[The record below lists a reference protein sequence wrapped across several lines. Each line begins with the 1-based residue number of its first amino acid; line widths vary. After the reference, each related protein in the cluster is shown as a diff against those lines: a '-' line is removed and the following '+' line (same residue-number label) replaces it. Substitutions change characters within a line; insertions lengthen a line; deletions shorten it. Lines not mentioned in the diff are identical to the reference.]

1 MMPRIG
7 RETRAPLCRV
17 WALVC
22 ALLLLLCAAPVT
34 GCPHKCSCSG
44 SHVDCQGLGLKT
56 VPKGIPRNAERLDL
70 NRNNI
75 TRVTKVDF
83 SGLKNLRILHLEDN
97 QISVVERGAFQDLRL
112 LERLRLNRNKLQ
124 FLPELLF
131 QSNPKLGRLDLS
143 ENQIQAVPRKAFR
156 GITNVKNLQLDSN
169 HISCIEDGAF
179 RALRD
184 LEILTLNNN
193 NITLI
198 PLSSFNHMPKL
209 RTLRLHSNNLHCDC
223 HLSWL
228 SDWLRARRGLAPF
241 TQCMAPAHMRGLNVP
256 DVQKKDF
263 LCNGP
268 AQTESRA
275 CVPHVAVCPPS
286 CSCNNNIVDCRRKG
300 LTEIPANL
308 PEGIVEI
315 RLEQNLIKSVPAGAF
330 SSYKKLKRIDL
341 SKNQISDIADDAFSG
356 LRSLTSLVLYG
367 NKITELPK
375 GLFDGLVSLQLLL
388 LNANKINCLR
398 VNTFQDLQNLN
409 LLSLY
414 DNKLQ
419 TISKGLFAPLRSIKT
434 LHLAQNPFMCDC
446 HLKWLADY
454 LFDNPIETSGARCS
468 HPRRLANKR
477 ISQVKGKK
485 FRCTGQED
493 YRSRLSGD
501 CFQDLV
507 CPEKCRCEGTVVDC
521 SNLKLT
527 RVPPHI
533 PEHTT
538 DLRLN
543 DNEIAVLEATGMFK
557 KLPNLKKIN
566 LSNNKLRDIRDAA
579 FDGAVGV
586 LELLLTGNK
595 LTGLQGRMFK
605 GLSGLKTLML
615 RSNQIS
621 CIDNS
626 TFTGL
631 SSVRLL
637 SLYDNRISSI
647 APGAFST
654 LHSLSTINLL
664 SNPYVCDCH
673 LAWLGQWLKKT
684 RVVSGNPRCQKP
696 AFLKEIPI
704 QDVATPDFTCDG
716 ADDNGCFPSSSC
728 PDVCTCTDG
737 VVRCSNRGLHSLPRG
752 IPKDT
757 TELYLEGNMLTS
769 VPKELTGLRQLSLVD
784 LSNNSISTLA
794 PFTFNNMTQL
804 ATLILS
810 YNQIRCIPV
819 HSFDGLKSLRLLTL
833 HGNDLSTIP
842 EGAFNHLTS
851 LSHLALGANPLY
863 CNCDLRWLSQ
873 WVKAGF
879 KEPGIARCT
888 GPPDMADRLLL
899 TTPLNRFLCK
909 GPVDISLMS
918 KCAPCLAAPCQ
929 NNGTCVSD
937 MTGSYHCSCPYGFK
951 GQNCEIPINA
961 CISFPC
967 SNGGTCHIQPGHED
981 HFSCVC
987 PPGFEGQRC
996 EINPDDCEDNDCE
1009 NNSTCI
1015 DGVNNYTCVCPPN
1028 YTGDLCDE
1036 VVDPCLHGFDPCQHD
1051 SKCVHVGRTYRC
1063 ECLPGYVG
1071 QQCEQDYNDCL
1082 ENKCQ
1087 HGAECVDAVNG
1098 YTCVCKEGFSGLFC
1112 ENPPPMILLQT
1123 SPCDQSDCQNGA
1135 QCLVVAG
1142 EPVCRCMP
1150 GFYGNKCDKMATV
1163 HFLGRDGYVELPSA
1177 KLRPTAHISLQVAT
1191 DKDNGILLYKE
1202 DHDPL
1207 ALELYQGHI
1216 RLIYDI
1222 ASYPPTTVYSVE
1234 TVNDGLFHTVELL
1247 IQNRSLSLV
1256 VDNGAPKS
1264 LGKLARQPSVD
1275 HNTQLYIGGVPS
1287 QVVASGLRPGPE
1299 RSLQAFNGCIHNV
1312 RINGEPQDLSYR
1324 ASGGVR
1330 LQGAEGKAEGILAGC
1345 HSCSVCA
1352 QGACREGGETGVTC
1366 DCPPG
1371 RSGALCDQ
1379 TTAPSACQNSRC
1391 AHGLCVPKG
1400 QSYSCQCSEGYQG
1413 QYCDRR
1419 QEPPACRGQRCG
1431 HGECRVSEG
1440 GEPVCHCQPGY
1451 TGPTCDTE
1459 FTCQGE
1465 MVREQLKR
1473 HHPMRTCTSTSKVPR
1488 MDCPR
1493 SCQAAAPQGVCCGV
1507 TKNRRRKAVF
1517 RCSDGTSY
1525 SEEMETALECGCSKC
1540 PL

>member
-1 MMPRIG
+1 MGSVWGDFYASSCDARLGSSLPQRLLSCRGFSIKLLLEVISVDIMPLTG
-7 RETRAPLCRV
+7 PEKRAALCRF
-17 WALVC
+17 WALVF
-22 ALLLLLCAAPVT
+22 ALLVCAASVD

-75 TRVTKVDF
+75 TRITKVDF
-83 SGLKNLRILHLEDN
+83 SGIKNLRILHLEDN
-97 QISVVERGAFQDLRL
+97 QISVIERGAFQDLRL

-156 GITNVKNLQLDSN
+156 GITSVKNLQLDSN

-263 LCNGP
+263 ICN
-268 AQTESRA
+268 AQTESRT
-275 CVPHVAVCPPS
+275 CVPQVAVCPPS

-300 LTEIPANL
+300 LTEIPGNL
-308 PEGIVEI
+308 PEGIVEM
-315 RLEQNLIKSVPAGAF
+315 
-330 SSYKKLKRIDL
+330 
-341 SKNQISDIADDAFSG
+341 
-356 LRSLTSLVLYG
+356 VLYG

-493 YRSRLSGD
+493 YRSRLSGE

-527 RVPPHI
+527 RLPPHI

-543 DNEIAVLEATGMFK
+543 DNEIAILEATGTFK
-557 KLPNLKKIN
+557 KLPNLRKIN
-566 LSNNKLRDIRDAA
+566 LSNNKLRDIREGA

-595 LTGLQGRMFK
+595 LTGLQGRMFR
-605 GLSGLKTLML
+605 GLGGLKTLML

-716 ADDNGCFPSSSC
+716 AEDNGCLPASGC
-728 PDVCTCTDG
+728 PDVCTCSDG
-737 VVRCSNRGLHSLPRG
+737 VVRCSNRGLHSLPKG

-757 TELYLEGNMLTS
+757 TE
-769 VPKELTGLRQLSLVD
+769 
-784 LSNNSISTLA
+784 
-794 PFTFNNMTQL
+794 
-804 ATLILS
+804 LILS

-819 HSFDGLKSLRLLTL
+819 HAFDGLKSLRLLTL

-899 TTPLNRFLCK
+899 TTPLNRFQCK
-909 GPVDISLMS
+909 GPVDITLMS
-918 KCAPCLAAPCQ
+918 KCTPCLAAPCQ

-937 MTGSYHCSCPYGFK
+937 AVGSYRCTCPYGFK
-951 GQNCEIPINA
+951 GQDCEIPINA

-1015 DGVNNYTCVCPPN
+1015 DGVNNYTCICPPN
-1028 YTGDLCDE
+1028 YTGDLCEE
-1036 VVDPCLHGFDPCQHD
+1036 VVDPCLTGFDPCQHD
-1051 SKCVHVGRTYRC
+1051 SKCIHVGRSYRC

-1071 QQCEQDYNDCL
+1071 QHCEQDYNDCL

-1142 EPVCRCMP
+1142 EPICRCMP

-1163 HFLGRDGYVELPSA
+1163 HFLGRDGYVELPGA

-1222 ASYPPTTVYSVE
+1222 ANYPPTTVYSVE
-1234 TVNDGLFHTVELL
+1234 SVNDGLFHTVELL

-1275 HNTQLYIGGVPS
+1275 HNTQLYIGGTDTRTHS
-1287 QVVASGLRPGPE
+1287 
-1299 RSLQAFNGCIHNV
+1299 SLTC
-1312 RINGEPQDLSYR
+1312 LSFVLSLPR
-1324 ASGGVR
+1324 CVH
-1330 LQGAEGKAEGILAGC
+1330 GI
-1345 HSCSVCA
+1345 
-1352 QGACREGGETGVTC
+1352 
-1366 DCPPG
+1366 
-1371 RSGALCDQ
+1371 
-1379 TTAPSACQNSRC
+1379 
-1391 AHGLCVPKG
+1391 CVPKG
-1400 QSYSCQCSEGYQG
+1400 QSYSCQCNEGYQG

-1419 QEPPACRGQRCG
+1419 QEPPACRGHRCG
-1431 HGECRVSEG
+1431 RGECRVSEE
-1440 GEPVCHCQPGY
+1440 GEPVCHCQPRY

-1459 FTCQGE
+1459 LTCQGE

-1473 HHPMRTCTSTSKVPR
+1473 HQAMRTCTSTSKIPR

-1493 SCQAAAPQGVCCGV
+1493 SCQASAPPGVCCGI
-1507 TKNRRRKAVF
+1507 TKSRRRKVVF
-1517 RCSDGTSY
+1517 RCTDGTSY

>member
-1 MMPRIG
+1 M
-7 RETRAPLCRV
+7 
-17 WALVC
+17 
-22 ALLLLLCAAPVT
+22 
-34 GCPHKCSCSG
+34 
-44 SHVDCQGLGLKT
+44 
-56 VPKGIPRNAERLDL
+56 
-70 NRNNI
+70 
-75 TRVTKVDF
+75 
-83 SGLKNLRILHLEDN
+83 
-97 QISVVERGAFQDLRL
+97 
-112 LERLRLNRNKLQ
+112 
-124 FLPELLF
+124 
-131 QSNPKLGRLDLS
+131 
-143 ENQIQAVPRKAFR
+143 
-156 GITNVKNLQLDSN
+156 
-169 HISCIEDGAF
+169 
-179 RALRD
+179 RD

-223 HLSWL
+223 QLSWL
-228 SDWLRARRGLAPF
+228 SDWLRVRRGLAPF
-241 TQCMAPAHMRGLNVP
+241 TQCMAPANMRGLNVP

-263 LCNGP
+263 LCTGP
-268 AQTESRA
+268 AQTEART
-275 CVPHVAVCPPS
+275 CVPQVAVCPPS
-286 CSCNNNIVDCRRKG
+286 CSCNNNIVDCRRKS

-308 PEGIVEI
+308 PEAIVEI
-315 RLEQNLIKSVPAGAF
+315 RLEQNLIKNVPAGAF
-330 SSYKKLKRIDL
+330 SAYKKLKRIDL

-419 TISKGLFAPLRSIKT
+419 SISKGLFAPLRSIKT

-485 FRCTGQED
+485 FRCTG
-493 YRSRLSGD
+493 RRPARTRLLTFMLSLH
-501 CFQDLV
+501 LV
-507 CPEKCRCEGTVVDC
+507 LFCLDGPVGSMFYNSCPTKFLHHSPFR
-521 SNLKLT
+521 
-527 RVPPHI
+527 
-533 PEHTT
+533 
-538 DLRLN
+538 RLN
-543 DNEIAVLEATGMFK
+543 DNEIAVLEPAGMFK

-566 LSNNKLRDIRDAA
+566 LSNNKLRDVRDGA
-579 FDGAVGV
+579 FDGAEGV
-586 LELLLTGNK
+586 SELLLTGNK
-595 LTGLQGRMFK
+595 LTGLQGRMCR

-615 RSNQIS
+615 RSNQLS
-621 CIDNS
+621 CIDNG

-654 LHSLSTINLL
+654 MHSLSTINLL

-704 QDVATPDFTCDG
+704 QDVASPDFTCDG
-716 ADDNGCFPSSSC
+716 AEDNGCLPSSGC

-752 IPKDT
+752 VPKDT
-757 TELYLEGNMLTS
+757 TELYLEGNMLAY
-769 VPKELTGLRQLSLVD
+769 VPKELAGLRQLSLVD
-784 LSNNSISTLA
+784 LSNNSISILA
-794 PFTFNNMTQL
+794 PFTFSNMTQL

-819 HSFDGLKSLRLLTL
+819 HAFDGLKSLRLLTL
-833 HGNDLSTIP
+833 HGNDLSTVP
-842 EGAFNHLTS
+842 EGAFNHLTA

-863 CNCDLRWLSQ
+863 CNCELRWLSQ

-879 KEPGIARCT
+879 KEPGIARCS

-899 TTPLNRFLCK
+899 TTPLNRFQCK
-909 GPVDISLMS
+909 GPVDVSLMS
-918 KCAPCLAAPCQ
+918 KCAPCLALPCL
-929 NNGTCVSD
+929 NNGTCVAEAA
-937 MTGSYHCSCPYGFK
+937 GSYRCTCPYGFK
-951 GQNCEIPINA
+951 GQRCETPINA
-961 CISFPC
+961 CVSFPC
-967 SNGGTCHIQPGHED
+967 SHGGTCHVPPGNED

-987 PPGFEGQRC
+987 PPGYEGQRC
-996 EINPDDCEDNDCE
+996 EMNPDDCEDNDCE

-1028 YTGDLCDE
+1028 YTVSSRADLERDLCDE
-1036 VVDPCLHGFDPCQHD
+1036 VVDSCLRGFDPCQHD
-1051 SKCVHVGRTYRC
+1051 SKCVHVGRAYRC

-1071 QQCEQDYNDCL
+1071 RHCEQDYNDCL

-1087 HGAECVDAVNG
+1087 HGAQCVDAVNG
-1098 YTCVCKEGFSGLFC
+1098 YTCVCKQGFSGLFC

-1150 GFYGNKCDKMATV
+1150 GFYGSKCDKIATV

-1222 ASYPPTTVYSVE
+1222 ANYPPTTVYSVE
-1234 TVNDGLFHTVELL
+1234 SVNDGLFHAVELL

-1287 QVVASGLRPGPE
+1287 EVVASGLRPGPD
-1299 RSLQAFNGCIHNV
+1299 RSPQAFNGCIHNV

-1324 ASGGVR
+1324 AA
-1330 LQGAEGKAEGILAGC
+1330 GAEGVLAGC

-1379 TTAPSACQNSRC
+1379 TTAPRACHDSRC
-1391 AHGLCVPKG
+1391 VHGQCVPKG

-1419 QEPPACRGQRCG
+1419 QEPPPCRAPRCT
-1431 HGECRVSEG
+1431 HGECRVSEA

-1451 TGPTCDTE
+1451 AGPTCDAE
-1459 FTCQGE
+1459 LSCQGE
-1465 MVREQLKR
+1465 MVREPLRR
-1473 HHPMRTCTSTSKVPR
+1473 HHPMTTCTSTAKIARV
-1488 MDCPR
+1488 DCPR
-1493 SCQAAAPQGVCCGV
+1493 SCQAAAPPGFCCGV
-1507 TKNRRRKAVF
+1507 TKSRRRKAVF
-1517 RCSDGTSY
+1517 RCTNGTTY
-1525 SEEMETALECGCSKC
+1525 SEEMETPVECGCSAC
-1540 PL
+1540 AL

>member
-1 MMPRIG
+1 MMRWVKYWG
-7 RETRAPLCRV
+7 TVAVLCG
-17 WALVC
+17 
-22 ALLLLLCAAPVT
+22 LLCCAVN

-44 SHVDCQGLGLKT
+44 SHVDCQGQGFRT
-56 VPKGIPRNAERLDL
+56 VPRGIPRNAERLDL
-70 NRNNI
+70 DRNNI
-75 TRVTKVDF
+75 TRITKVDF
-83 SGLKNLRILHLEDN
+83 TGLKNLRVLHLENN
-97 QISVVERGAFQDLRL
+97 QISVIERGAFQELRQ
-112 LERLRLNRNKLQ
+112 LERIRLNRNRLQ
-124 FLPELLF
+124 VLPELLF
-131 QSNPKLGRLDLS
+131 QSTPKLGRLDLS
-143 ENQIQAVPRKAFR
+143 ENQIQAIPRKAFR
-156 GITNVKNLQLDSN
+156 GITTVKNLQLDSN

-228 SDWLRARRGLAPF
+228 SDWLRQRRGLAPF

-256 DVQKKDF
+256 DVQKREF
-263 LCNGP
+263 VCTGP
-268 AQTESRA
+268 TQSEPRSCAPQVS
-275 CVPHVAVCPPS
+275 VCPAD
-286 CSCNNNIVDCRRKG
+286 CTCNNNIVDCRRKG

-315 RLEQNLIKSVPAGAF
+315 RLEQNMIKSIPAGAF
-330 SSYKKLKRIDL
+330 STYKKLKRIDL
-341 SKNQISDIADDAFSG
+341 SKNQISEIAEDAFSG

-367 NKITELPK
+367 NKITEIPK

-398 VNTFQDLQNLN
+398 VNTFKDLQNLN

-419 TISKGLFAPLRSIKT
+419 TISKGLFTPLRAIKT

-485 FRCTGQED
+485 FRCTGAED
-493 YRSRLSGD
+493 YRSRLSGE

-507 CPEKCRCEGTVVDC
+507 CPERCRCEGTVVDC

-527 RVPPHI
+527 KIPPHL

-543 DNEIAVLEATGMFK
+543 DNEIPILEATGAFK
-557 KLPNLKKIN
+557 KLPNLRKIN
-566 LSNNKLRDIRDAA
+566 LSNNKLRDIREGA
-579 FDGAVGV
+579 FDGAGGV

-595 LTGLQGRMFK
+595 LQTVSGRMFK

-621 CIDNS
+621 CVDNA

-637 SLYDNRISSI
+637 SLYDNRISTI
-647 APGAFST
+647 APGAFNT

-673 LAWLGQWLKKT
+673 LAWLGLWLKKT

-704 QDVATPDFTCDG
+704 QDVAMPDFSCDG
-716 ADDNGCFPSSSC
+716 TEENICLPSAPRC
-728 PDVCTCTDG
+728 PDSCTCSDT
-737 VVRCSNRGLHSLPRG
+737 VVRCSNRGLRSLPKG

-757 TELYLEGNMLTS
+757 TELYLEGNLLTS
-769 VPKELTGLRQLSLVD
+769 VPKELPNLKQLTLLD
-784 LSNNSISTLA
+784 LSNNSISLLA
-794 PFTFNNMTQL
+794 PLTFSNMTQL

-810 YNQIRCIPV
+810 YNQIRCVPV
-819 HSFDGLKSLRLLTL
+819 HAFDGLRSLRLLTL

-842 EGAFNHLTS
+842 EGAFSHLTS

-863 CNCDLRWLSQ
+863 CDCELRWLSQ

-899 TTPLNRFLCK
+899 TTPLNRFQCK
-909 GPVDISLMS
+909 GPADLNLMS

-937 MTGSYHCSCPYGFK
+937 VTGSYHCTCPFGYK
-951 GQNCEIPINA
+951 GRNCEIPINA
-961 CISFPC
+961 CISLPC
-967 SNGGTCHIQPGHED
+967 VNGGTCHLTPGLD
-981 HFSCVC
+981 GQYSCVC
-987 PPGFEGQRC
+987 PPGYEGQQC
-996 EINPDDCEDNDCE
+996 ELNPDDCEDNDCE
-1009 NNSTCI
+1009 NNSTCV
-1015 DGVNNYTCVCPPN
+1015 DGINNYTCVCPPN
-1028 YTGDLCDE
+1028 YRGDLCEE
-1036 VVDPCLHGFDPCQHD
+1036 VVDPCLPGFDPCQHD
-1051 SKCVHVGRTYRC
+1051 SKCVPLSKGYRC

-1087 HGAECVDAVNG
+1087 HGAECVDAING
-1098 YTCVCKEGFSGLFC
+1098 YTCVCREGFSGLFC
-1112 ENPPPMILLQT
+1112 ENPPPMVLLQKT

-1135 QCLVVAG
+1135 QCLVMEG
-1142 EPVCRCMP
+1142 EPMCRCLP
-1150 GFYGNKCDKMATV
+1150 GFFGIKCHKMVTV
-1163 HFLGRDGYVELPSA
+1163 HFLGKDTYVELSGT
-1177 KLRPTAHISLQVAT
+1177 KIRPPMHISLQVAT

-1216 RLIYDI
+1216 RLIYDV
-1222 ASYPPTTVYSVE
+1222 AKYPPTTVYSVE
-1234 TVNDGLFHTVELL
+1234 SVNDGLFHMVEVL
-1247 IQNRSLSLV
+1247 IQNQTLSLV
-1256 VDNGAPKS
+1256 VDKGAPKS
-1264 LGKLARQPSVD
+1264 LGKLPRPPAVD
-1275 HNTQLYIGGVPS
+1275 HNTHLYIGGVPS
-1287 QVVASGLRPGPE
+1287 LIDTVGLRPGPD
-1299 RSLQAFNGCIHNV
+1299 RPFQSFNGCIHDV
-1312 RINGEPQDLSYR
+1312 RLNGELQDL
-1324 ASGGVR
+1324 GG
-1330 LQGAEGKAEGILAGC
+1330 GLAGLKGVLPGC
-1345 HSCSVCA
+1345 HSCGVCA
-1352 QGACREGGETGVTC
+1352 QGACRQRGEAGVTC
-1366 DCPPG
+1366 ECPTG
-1371 RSGALCDQ
+1371 HSGPLCEQ
-1379 TTAPSACQNSRC
+1379 MTSQSPCQSSRC
-1391 AHGLCVPKG
+1391 VHGVCVPAG
-1400 QSYSCQCSEGYQG
+1400 SSYSCSCADGYSG

-1419 QEPPACRGQRCG
+1419 DESAACRGQHCV
-1431 HGECRVSEG
+1431 HGECRATES

-1451 TGPTCDTE
+1451 SGPTCETE
-1459 FTCQGE
+1459 LTCQGE
-1465 MVREQLKR
+1465 MVRELLKR
-1473 HHPMRTCTSTSKVPR
+1473 HMGHKNCTSTSKIPR
-1488 MDCPR
+1488 VECPHACH
-1493 SCQAAAPQGVCCGV
+1493 SGLCCAP
-1507 TKNRRRKAVF
+1507 TKSRRRKVSF
-1517 RCSDGTSY
+1517 RCSDGSSF
-1525 SEEMETALECGCSKC
+1525 SEEMETTVECGCTKC

>member
-1 MMPRIG
+1 MPPTTP
-7 RETRAPLCRV
+7 EKRAALCRV
-17 WALVC
+17 WALAFALLVC
-22 ALLLLLCAAPVT
+22 ATSVN

-70 NRNNI
+70 NKNNI
-75 TRVTKVDF
+75 TRITKVDF

-97 QISVVERGAFQDLRL
+97 QITVIERGAFQDLRL
-112 LERLRLNRNKLQ
+112 LE
-124 FLPELLF
+124 
-131 QSNPKLGRLDLS
+131 RLDLS

-156 GITNVKNLQLDSN
+156 GITGVKNLQLDSN

-223 HLSWL
+223 QLSWL

-263 LCNGP
+263 VCNEKHLSFHFSP
-268 AQTESRA
+268 FPSLT
-275 CVPHVAVCPPS
+275 VTVCPPS

-300 LTEIPANL
+300 LTEIPVNL

-315 RLEQNLIKSVPAGAF
+315 RLEQNLIKGVPAGAF
-330 SSYKKLKRIDL
+330 SAYKKLKRI
-341 SKNQISDIADDAFSG
+341 
-356 LRSLTSLVLYG
+356 
-367 NKITELPK
+367 
-375 GLFDGLVSLQLLL
+375 L

-398 VNTFQDLQNLN
+398 VNAFQDLQNLN

-419 TISKGLFAPLRSIKT
+419 TISKGLFTPLRSIKT

-485 FRCTGQED
+485 FRCTGREYFED
-493 YRSRLSGD
+493 YRSRLSGE

-527 RVPPHI
+527 RIPPHI

-543 DNEIAVLEATGMFK
+543 DNEIVVLEATGIFK
-557 KLPNLKKIN
+557 KLPNLRKIN
-566 LSNNKLRDIRDAA
+566 LSNNKLKDIREGA
-579 FDGAVGV
+579 FDGAGGV

-595 LTGLQGRMFK
+595 LTALQGRVFR

-647 APGAFST
+647 APGSFST

-716 ADDNGCFPSSSC
+716 AEDNGCLPASGC
-728 PDVCTCTDG
+728 PDVCTCSDG
-737 VVRCSNRGLHSLPRG
+737 VVRCSNRGLHSLPKG

-757 TELYLEGNMLTS
+757 TDFHFFSLYLIKLINYRITLTVAGMINIYMLLFCS
-769 VPKELTGLRQLSLVD
+769 LFLS
-784 LSNNSISTLA
+784 S
-794 PFTFNNMTQL
+794 
-804 ATLILS
+804 
-810 YNQIRCIPV
+810 R
-819 HSFDGLKSLRLLTL
+819 TL

-842 EGAFNHLTS
+842 EGAFNHLSS

-899 TTPLNRFLCK
+899 TTPLNRFQCK
-909 GPVDISLMS
+909 GPVDINLMS
-918 KCAPCLAAPCQ
+918 KCAPCLSAPCQ
-929 NNGTCVSD
+929 NNGTCVSSAA
-937 MTGSYHCSCPYGFK
+937 GSYHCTCPYGFK
-951 GQNCEIPINA
+951 GQACEIPINA

-967 SNGGTCHIQPGHED
+967 SNGGTCHIHPGHED
-981 HFSCVC
+981 HFSCAC
-987 PPGFEGQRC
+987 PPGFEGQHC

-1015 DGVNNYTCVCPPN
+1015 DGINNYTCVCPPN

-1036 VVDPCLHGFDPCQHD
+1036 VTDPCLPGFDPCQHD
-1051 SKCVHVGRTYRC
+1051 SKCLRVGRGYRC

-1071 QQCEQDYNDCL
+1071 QHCEQDYNDCL

-1123 SPCDQSDCQNGA
+1123 SPCDQSDCRNGA

-1142 EPVCRCMP
+1142 EPICRCMP
-1150 GFYGNKCDKMATV
+1150 GFYGSKCDKMATV
-1163 HFLGRDGYVELPSA
+1163 HFLGRDGYVELPAA

-1207 ALELYQGHI
+1207 AIELYQGHI

-1222 ASYPPTTVYSVE
+1222 ANYPPTTVYSVE
-1234 TVNDGLFHTVELL
+1234 SVNDGLFHTVELL
-1247 IQNRSLSLV
+1247 IQNHSLSLV
-1256 VDNGAPKS
+1256 VDNSTNKS

-1299 RSLQAFNGCIHNV
+1299 RSPQGFSGCVHNV
-1312 RINGEPQDLSYR
+1312 QINGEPQDLSYR
-1324 ASGGVR
+1324 SRGGD
-1330 LQGAEGKAEGILAGC
+1330 GILAGC

-1379 TTAPSACQNSRC
+1379 TTGTNPCQNNRC
-1391 AHGLCVPKG
+1391 SHGQCVPKG
-1400 QSYSCQCSEGYQG
+1400 QSYSCQCNEGYQG
-1413 QYCDRR
+1413 QFCNRR
-1419 QEPPACRGQRCG
+1419 QEPPACRGVRCG
-1431 HGECRVSEG
+1431 RGECRVSER
-1440 GEPVCHCQPGY
+1440 GEPFCHCQPGF

-1459 FTCQGE
+1459 ITCQGE

-1473 HHPMRTCTSTSKVPR
+1473 HQPLRTCTSTSKIPR
-1488 MDCPR
+1488 MDCSR
-1493 SCQAAAPQGVCCGV
+1493 SCQASPGVCCSV
-1507 TKNRRRKAVF
+1507 TKTRRRKVVF
-1517 RCSDGTSY
+1517 RCTDGTSY

>member
-1 MMPRIG
+1 MPITGPVR
-7 RETRAPLCRV
+7 RAAVCRV
-17 WALVC
+17 WALVF
-22 ALLLLLCAAPVT
+22 ALLACAASVE

-44 SHVDCQGLGLKT
+44 SHVDCQALGLKT
-56 VPKGIPRNAERLDL
+56 VPKGVPRNAERLDL
-70 NRNNI
+70 NKNNI
-75 TRVTKVDF
+75 TKITKVDF

-97 QISVVERGAFQDLRL
+97 QISVIERGAFQDLRL

-124 FLPELLF
+124 ILPELLF
-131 QSNPKLGRLDLS
+131 QSNPKLGRVDLS

-241 TQCMAPAHMRGLNVP
+241 TQCMSPAHMRGLNVP
-256 DVQKKDF
+256 DVQRKDF
-263 LCNGP
+263 FCNGP
-268 AQTESRA
+268 SQTEPRTCAPQVS
-275 CVPHVAVCPPS
+275 VCPPS
-286 CSCNNNIVDCRRKG
+286 CSCKDNIVDCRRKG
-300 LTEIPANL
+300 LAEIPANL

-330 SSYKKLKRIDL
+330 SAYKKLKRIDL
-341 SKNQISDIADDAFSG
+341 SKNQISDIAADAFSG

-419 TISKGLFAPLRSIKT
+419 TISKGLFTPLRSIKT

-485 FRCTGQED
+485 FRCTSQDD
-493 YRSRLSGD
+493 YRSRLSGG

-527 RVPPHI
+527 RIPPHI

-543 DNEIAVLEATGMFK
+543 DNEIAVLETTGIFK
-557 KLPNLKKIN
+557 KMPNLKKIN
-566 LSNNKLRDIRDAA
+566 LSNNKLRDIREGA
-579 FDGAVGV
+579 FDGAGGV

-595 LTGLQGRMFK
+595 LTGLQGRMFR

-621 CIDNS
+621 CIDNG

-684 RVVSGNPRCQKP
+684 RVVSGNPRCQMP
-696 AFLKEIPI
+696 GFLKEIPI

-716 ADDNGCFPSSSC
+716 AEDNGCLPASGC
-728 PDVCTCTDG
+728 PDTCTCSDG
-737 VVRCSNRGLHSLPRG
+737 VVRCSNRGLHSLPKG

-769 VPKELTGLRQLSLVD
+769 VPKELAALKQLSLVD

-794 PFTFNNMTQL
+794 SYTFSNMTQL

-810 YNQIRCIPV
+810 YNQIRCIPP
-819 HSFDGLKSLRLLTL
+819 HAFDGLRSLRLLTL

-879 KEPGIARCT
+879 KEPGIARCA

-899 TTPLNRFLCK
+899 TTPLNKFQCK
-909 GPVDISLMS
+909 GPVDINLMS
-918 KCAPCLAAPCQ
+918 KCAPCLAAPCR

-937 MTGSYHCSCPYGFK
+937 AAGSYHCTCPHGFK
-951 GQNCEIPINA
+951 GQNCELPINA

-967 SNGGTCHIQPGHED
+967 SNGGTCLIQTGHED
-981 HFSCVC
+981 HFSCAC
-987 PPGFEGQRC
+987 PPGFEGTSC

-1009 NNSTCI
+1009 NNSTCV

-1028 YTGDLCDE
+1028 YTGDLCEE
-1036 VVDPCLHGFDPCQHD
+1036 VVDPCFSGFDPCLHD
-1051 SKCVHVGRTYRC
+1051 SKCINVGRSFRC

-1071 QQCEQDYNDCL
+1071 QHCEQDYNDCL
-1082 ENKCQ
+1082 WNKCQ
-1087 HGAECVDAVNG
+1087 HGAECVDAING

-1112 ENPPPMILLQT
+1112 ENPLPMILLQT
-1123 SPCDQSDCQNGA
+1123 SPCDQSDCQNTA

-1142 EPVCRCMP
+1142 DPICRCMP
-1150 GFYGNKCDKMATV
+1150 GFFGNKCDKMSTI
-1163 HFLGRDGYVELPSA
+1163 HFLGRDGFVELPGT
-1177 KLRPTAHISLQVAT
+1177 KLRPTADVSLQVAT
-1191 DKDNGILLYKE
+1191 DRDYGILFYKE
-1202 DHDPL
+1202 DQDPL
-1207 ALELYQGHI
+1207 SVELYQGHV

-1222 ASYPPTTVYSVE
+1222 SNFPPTTVYSVE
-1234 TVNDGLFHTVELL
+1234 SVNDGLLHTVELL
-1247 IQNRSLSLV
+1247 IQNHSLSLV

-1264 LGKLARQPSVD
+1264 LGKLARQFSVH
-1275 HNTQLYIGGVPS
+1275 HNTKLYIGGVPS
-1287 QVVASGLRPGPE
+1287 DVTSGLRSGSD
-1299 RSLQAFNGCIHNV
+1299 RSYQAFNGCIHNFK
-1312 RINGEPQDLSYR
+1312 INGEIQDLSFKSAGR
-1324 ASGGVR
+1324 QQQGV
-1330 LQGAEGKAEGILAGC
+1330 EGKGDVIRAGC

-1352 QGACREGGETGVTC
+1352 QGACREGGVTGVTC

-1371 RSGALCDQ
+1371 RKGALCDE
-1379 TTAPSACQNSRC
+1379 TTASNPCQNSKC
-1391 AHGLCVPKG
+1391 VHGLCVPKG
-1400 QSYSCQCSEGYQG
+1400 PSYSCQCKEGFQG
-1413 QYCDRR
+1413 PYCEQQ
-1419 QEPPACRGQRCG
+1419 QEPSACRGFRCG
-1431 HGECRVSEG
+1431 RGECRLLEG
-1440 GEPVCHCQPGY
+1440 GNTVCHCPTGY
-1451 TGPTCDTE
+1451 TGPTCDTVE

-1465 MVREQLKR
+1465 LVREQLKR
-1473 HHPMRTCTSTSKVPR
+1473 HQAMRTCTSVNKIARDCSKT
-1488 MDCPR
+1488 
-1493 SCQAAAPQGVCCGV
+1493 CQALAPPGVCCGV
-1507 TKNRRRKAVF
+1507 TKTRRRKVAF

-1525 SEEMETALECGCSKC
+1525 TEEMETAQDCGCSKC

>member
-1 MMPRIG
+1 MPRRG
-7 RETRAPLCRV
+7 QETRTSLCWLR
-17 WALVC
+17 ALFA
-22 ALLLLLCAAPVT
+22 ALLLLLCAVAVD

-70 NRNNI
+70 NRNNV
-75 TRVTKVDF
+75 TRITKVDF
-83 SGLKNLRILHLEDN
+83 TGLKNLRI
-97 QISVVERGAFQDLRL
+97 
-112 LERLRLNRNKLQ
+112 
-124 FLPELLF
+124 
-131 QSNPKLGRLDLS
+131 LDLS
-143 ENQIQAVPRKAFR
+143 ENQIQAVARKAFR

-193 NITLI
+193 NVSLI

-209 RTLRLHSNNLHCDC
+209 RTLRLHSNSLHCDC

-241 TQCMAPAHMRGLNVP
+241 TQCMSPAHMRGLNVP

-263 LCNGP
+263 VCP
-268 AQTESRA
+268 VQTESKT
-275 CVPHVAVCPPS
+275 CLPPVAVCPPS

-315 RLEQNLIKSVPAGAF
+315 RLEQNLIKNVPPGAF
-330 SSYKKLKRIDL
+330 TAYKKLKRM
-341 SKNQISDIADDAFSG
+341 
-356 LRSLTSLVLYG
+356 
-367 NKITELPK
+367 
-375 GLFDGLVSLQLLL
+375 L

-485 FRCTGQED
+485 FRCTGKED

-543 DNEIAVLEATGMFK
+543 DNEIAVLEATGTFK
-557 KLPNLKKIN
+557 KLPNLRKIN
-566 LSNNKLRDIRDAA
+566 LSNNKLRDIREGA
-579 FDGAVGV
+579 FDGAGGV

-595 LTGLQGRMFK
+595 LSGLQGRMFR
-605 GLSGLKTLML
+605 GLTGLKTLML

-621 CIDNS
+621 CIDNG

-664 SNPYVCDCH
+664 SNPYLCDCH
-673 LAWLGQWLKKT
+673 LAWLGLWLKKT

-716 ADDNGCFPSSSC
+716 MEDNGCLPTAGC
-728 PDVCTCTDG
+728 PDVCTCSDG
-737 VVRCSNRGLHSLPRG
+737 VVRCSNRGLHSLPKG

-757 TELYLEGNMLTS
+757 TELYLEGNSLTS
-769 VPKELTGLRQLSLVD
+769 VPKVLSSLKQLSLVD
-784 LSNNSISTLA
+784 LSNNSISMLA
-794 PFTFNNMTQL
+794 PYTFSNMSQL

-819 HSFDGLKSLRLLTL
+819 HAFDGLKSLQ
-833 HGNDLSTIP
+833 
-842 EGAFNHLTS
+842 GAFNHLTS

-899 TTPLNRFLCK
+899 TTPLNRFQCK
-909 GPVDISLMS
+909 GPADISLMS

-937 MTGSYHCSCPYGFK
+937 GAGVYHCTCPYGFK
-951 GQNCEIPINA
+951 GKNCEIPINA

-967 SNGGTCHIQPGHED
+967 SNGGTCHIEPGIED

-987 PPGFEGQRC
+987 PPGFEGLRC
-996 EINPDDCEDNDCE
+996 EMNPDDCEDNDCE
-1009 NNSTCI
+1009 NNSTCV
-1015 DGVNNYTCVCPPN
+1015 DGVNNYTCVCPP
-1028 YTGDLCDE
+1028 TTQVRQGDLCEE
-1036 VVDPCLHGFDPCQHD
+1036 VLDHCLPGFDLCQHD
-1051 SKCVHVGRTYRC
+1051 SKCIG
-1063 ECLPGYVG
+1063 CLPGYVG
-1071 QQCEQDYNDCL
+1071 QHCEQDYNDCL

-1098 YTCVCKEGFSGLFC
+1098 YTCICKEGFSGLFC

-1123 SPCDQSDCQNGA
+1123 SPCDQTDCQNGA
-1135 QCLVVAG
+1135 QCLMVAG

-1163 HFLGRDGYVELPSA
+1163 HFLGREAYVGLQSVKLPS
-1177 KLRPTAHISLQVAT
+1177 RVHISLQVAT
-1191 DKDNGILLYKE
+1191 EKDNGVLLYKE

-1234 TVNDGLFHTVELL
+1234 SVNDGLFHTVEVL
-1247 IQNRSLSLV
+1247 IQDRSLSLV

-1264 LGKLARQPSVD
+1264 MSKQSLCPVPSLAP
-1275 HNTQLYIGGVPS
+1275 GVPS
-1287 QVVASGLRPGPE
+1287 QVVAPGLRPGPD
-1299 RSLQAFNGCIHNV
+1299 RSPQTFNGCIHNV
-1312 RINGEPQDLSYR
+1312 KINGELQDLIYQST
-1324 ASGGVR
+1324 AD
-1330 LQGAEGKAEGILAGC
+1330 GILPGC

-1371 RSGALCDQ
+1371 RSGPLCDQ
-1379 TTAPSACQNSRC
+1379 TTTSSICQSHRC
-1391 AHGLCVPKG
+1391 VHGVCVPKG

-1419 QEPPACRGQRCG
+1419 QEPPACRGRRCG
-1431 HGECRVSEG
+1431 HGECRVTET
-1440 GEPVCHCQPGY
+1440 GEPLCQCLPGY
-1451 TGPTCDTE
+1451 TGATCDTE
-1459 FTCQGE
+1459 LSCQGE

-1473 HHPMRTCTSTSKVPR
+1473 HQPLRTCTSTSKIPR

-1493 SCQAAAPQGVCCGV
+1493 SCQAAAPPGVCCGV
-1507 TKNRRRKAVF
+1507 TKSRKKRKVVF
-1517 RCSDGTSY
+1517 RCTDGSSF

>member
-1 MMPRIG
+1 M
-7 RETRAPLCRV
+7 
-17 WALVC
+17 
-22 ALLLLLCAAPVT
+22 
-34 GCPHKCSCSG
+34 
-44 SHVDCQGLGLKT
+44 
-56 VPKGIPRNAERLDL
+56 
-70 NRNNI
+70 
-75 TRVTKVDF
+75 
-83 SGLKNLRILHLEDN
+83 
-97 QISVVERGAFQDLRL
+97 
-112 LERLRLNRNKLQ
+112 
-124 FLPELLF
+124 
-131 QSNPKLGRLDLS
+131 
-143 ENQIQAVPRKAFR
+143 
-156 GITNVKNLQLDSN
+156 
-169 HISCIEDGAF
+169 
-179 RALRD
+179 RD

-223 HLSWL
+223 QLSWL
-228 SDWLRARRGLAPF
+228 SDWLRVRRGLAPF
-241 TQCMAPAHMRGLNVP
+241 TQCMAPANMRGLNVP

-263 LCNGP
+263 LCTGP
-268 AQTESRA
+268 AQTEART
-275 CVPHVAVCPPS
+275 CVPQVAVCPPS
-286 CSCNNNIVDCRRKG
+286 CSCNNNIVDCRRKS

-308 PEGIVEI
+308 PEAIVEM
-315 RLEQNLIKSVPAGAF
+315 
-330 SSYKKLKRIDL
+330 
-341 SKNQISDIADDAFSG
+341 
-356 LRSLTSLVLYG
+356 VLYG

-419 TISKGLFAPLRSIKT
+419 SISKGLFAPLRSIKT

-485 FRCTGQED
+485 FRCTARHTSMVTKGLLTFM
-493 YRSRLSGD
+493 LSLH
-501 CFQDLV
+501 LV
-507 CPEKCRCEGTVVDC
+507 LFCLDGPVGSMFYNSCPTKFLHHSPFR
-521 SNLKLT
+521 
-527 RVPPHI
+527 
-533 PEHTT
+533 
-538 DLRLN
+538 RLN
-543 DNEIAVLEATGMFK
+543 DNEIAVLEPAGMFK

-566 LSNNKLRDIRDAA
+566 LSNNKLRDVRDGA
-579 FDGAVGV
+579 FDGAEGV
-586 LELLLTGNK
+586 SELLLTGNK
-595 LTGLQGRMFK
+595 LTGLQGRMCR

-615 RSNQIS
+615 RSNQLS
-621 CIDNS
+621 CIDNG

-654 LHSLSTINLL
+654 MHSLSTINLL

-704 QDVATPDFTCDG
+704 QDVASPDFTCDE
-716 ADDNGCFPSSSC
+716 DNGCLPSSGC

-752 IPKDT
+752 VPKDT
-757 TELYLEGNMLTS
+757 TELYLEGNMLAY
-769 VPKELTGLRQLSLVD
+769 VPKELAGLRQLSLV
-784 LSNNSISTLA
+784 
-794 PFTFNNMTQL
+794 
-804 ATLILS
+804 ILS

-819 HSFDGLKSLRLLTL
+819 HAFDGLKSLRLLTL
-833 HGNDLSTIP
+833 HGNDLSTVP
-842 EGAFNHLTS
+842 EGAFNHLTA

-863 CNCDLRWLSQ
+863 CNCELRWLSQ

-879 KEPGIARCT
+879 KEPGIARCS

-899 TTPLNRFLCK
+899 TTPLNRFQCK
-909 GPVDISLMS
+909 GPVDVSLMS
-918 KCAPCLAAPCQ
+918 KCAPCLALPCL
-929 NNGTCVSD
+929 NNGTCVAEAA
-937 MTGSYHCSCPYGFK
+937 GSYRCTCPYGFK
-951 GQNCEIPINA
+951 GQRCETPINA
-961 CISFPC
+961 CVSFPC
-967 SNGGTCHIQPGHED
+967 SHGGTCHVPPGNED

-987 PPGFEGQRC
+987 PPGYEGQRC
-996 EINPDDCEDNDCE
+996 EMNPDDCEDNDCE

-1028 YTGDLCDE
+1028 YT
-1036 VVDPCLHGFDPCQHD
+1036 VSSRHD
-1051 SKCVHVGRTYRC
+1051 SKCVHVGRAYRC

-1071 QQCEQDYNDCL
+1071 RHCEQDYNDCL

-1087 HGAECVDAVNG
+1087 HGAQCVDAVNG
-1098 YTCVCKEGFSGLFC
+1098 YTCVCKQGFSGLFC

-1150 GFYGNKCDKMATV
+1150 GFYGSKCDKIATV

-1222 ASYPPTTVYSVE
+1222 ANYPPTTVYSVE
-1234 TVNDGLFHTVELL
+1234 SVNDGLFHAVELL

-1275 HNTQLYIGGVPS
+1275 HNTQLYIGGTPECLTSSVSPRGARRSKHLS
-1287 QVVASGLRPGPE
+1287 QCFSPPH
-1299 RSLQAFNGCIHNV
+1299 Q
-1312 RINGEPQDLSYR
+1312 
-1324 ASGGVR
+1324 
-1330 LQGAEGKAEGILAGC
+1330 AEGVLAGC

-1379 TTAPSACQNSRC
+1379 TTAPRACHDSRC
-1391 AHGLCVPKG
+1391 VHGQCVPKG

-1419 QEPPACRGQRCG
+1419 QEPPPCRAPRCT
-1431 HGECRVSEG
+1431 HGECRVSEA

-1451 TGPTCDTE
+1451 AGPTCDAE
-1459 FTCQGE
+1459 LSCQGE
-1465 MVREQLKR
+1465 MVREPLRR
-1473 HHPMRTCTSTSKVPR
+1473 HHPMTTCTSTAKIARV
-1488 MDCPR
+1488 DCPR
-1493 SCQAAAPQGVCCGV
+1493 SCQAAAPPGFCCGV
-1507 TKNRRRKAVF
+1507 TKSRRRKAVF
-1517 RCSDGTSY
+1517 RCTNGTTY
-1525 SEEMETALECGCSKC
+1525 SEEMETPVECGCSAC
-1540 PL
+1540 AL

>member
-1 MMPRIG
+1 MPPTG
-7 RETRAPLCRV
+7 PEKRAALCRV
-17 WALVC
+17 WALVFT
-22 ALLLLLCAAPVT
+22 LLVCVASVN

-75 TRVTKVDF
+75 TRITKVDF
-83 SGLKNLRILHLEDN
+83 SGIKNLRILHLEDN
-97 QISVVERGAFQDLRL
+97 QISVIERGAFQDLRL

-156 GITNVKNLQLDSN
+156 GITSVKNLQLDSN

-263 LCNGP
+263 VCNGP
-268 AQTESRA
+268 VQTEPRT
-275 CVPHVAVCPPS
+275 CVPQVAVCPPS

-330 SSYKKLKRIDL
+330 TAYKKLKRVDL
-341 SKNQISDIADDAFSG
+341 SKNQISDIAADAFSG

-419 TISKGLFAPLRSIKT
+419 TISKGLFTPLRSIKT

-454 LFDNPIETSGARCS
+454 LFNNPIDTTGARCS

-493 YRSRLSGD
+493 YRSRLTGE

-527 RVPPHI
+527 RIPPHI

-543 DNEIAVLEATGMFK
+543 DNEIAILETAGMFK
-557 KLPNLKKIN
+557 KLPNLRKIN
-566 LSNNKLRDIRDAA
+566 LSNNKLRDIREGV
-579 FDGAVGV
+579 FDGVGGV

-595 LTGLQGRMFK
+595 LTGLHGRMFK
-605 GLSGLKTLML
+605 GLAGLKTLML
-615 RSNQIS
+615 RSNQIT

-716 ADDNGCFPSSSC
+716 TEDNGCLPASGC
-728 PDVCTCTDG
+728 PDVCTCSDS
-737 VVRCSNRGLHSLPRG
+737 VVRCSDRGLHSLPKG

-757 TELYLEGNMLTS
+757 TEL
-769 VPKELTGLRQLSLVD
+769 D

-794 PFTFNNMTQL
+794 PYTFNNMTQL

-819 HSFDGLKSLRLLTL
+819 HAFDGLKSLRLTL

-879 KEPGIARCT
+879 KEPGIARCA

-899 TTPLNRFLCK
+899 TTPLTKFQCK
-909 GPVDISLMS
+909 GPVDIGLMS

-937 MTGSYHCSCPYGFK
+937 ATGSYRCSCPYGFK

-1009 NNSTCI
+1009 NNSTCV
-1015 DGVNNYTCVCPPN
+1015 DGVNNYTCICPPN
-1028 YTGDLCDE
+1028 YTGDLCEE
-1036 VVDPCLHGFDPCQHD
+1036 VIDPCLHGFDPCQHD
-1051 SKCVHVGRTYRC
+1051 SKCMHFGRSYRC

-1071 QQCEQDYNDCL
+1071 QLCEQDYNDCL

-1142 EPVCRCMP
+1142 EPICRCMS

-1163 HFLGRDGYVELPSA
+1163 HFLGRDGYVELPGA

-1191 DKDNGILLYKE
+1191 DKDNGLLLYKE

-1222 ASYPPTTVYSVE
+1222 ANYPPTTVYSVE
-1234 TVNDGLFHTVELL
+1234 SVNDGLFHTVELL

-1299 RSLQAFNGCIHNV
+1299 RSPQAFNGCIHNV
-1312 RINGEPQDLSYR
+1312 QINGEILDFPSRYFL
-1324 ASGGVR
+1324 
-1330 LQGAEGKAEGILAGC
+1330 LLFHHQGDGILAGC
-1345 HSCSVCA
+1345 HSCSVCG
-1352 QGACREGGETGVTC
+1352 QGACREGGEMGVTC

-1371 RSGALCDQ
+1371 RTGTLCDQ
-1379 TTAPSACQNSRC
+1379 TTAPNPCQNNRC
-1391 AHGLCVPKG
+1391 VHGLCVLKG
-1400 QSYSCQCSEGYQG
+1400 QSYSCQCSDGYQG

-1419 QEPPACRGQRCG
+1419 QQPLACRGQHCG

-1440 GEPVCHCQPGY
+1440 GEPVCHCQPLY
-1451 TGPTCDTE
+1451 TGPTCDKE
-1459 FTCQGE
+1459 LTCQGE

-1473 HHPMRTCTSTSKVPR
+1473 HQPMRTCTSTSKIPR

-1493 SCQAAAPQGVCCGV
+1493 SCQAAAPPGVCCGV
-1507 TKNRRRKAVF
+1507 TKTRKRKVAY

-1525 SEEMETALECGCSKC
+1525 SEEMETVLECGCYKC

>member
-1 MMPRIG
+1 MASVAPEKRAAPR
-7 RETRAPLCRV
+7 RV
-17 WALVC
+17 WAL
-22 ALLLLLCAAPVT
+22 LLALLLCATPVD

-56 VPKGIPRNAERLDL
+56 VPKGVPRNAERLDL

-75 TRVTKVDF
+75 TRITKVDF
-83 SGLKNLRILHLEDN
+83 AGFKNLRILHLEDN
-97 QISVVERGAFQDLRL
+97 QISVIERGAFQDLRL

-131 QSNPKLGRLDLS
+131 QSNPKLGRVDLS

-156 GITNVKNLQLDSN
+156 GITGVKNLQLDSN

-223 HLSWL
+223 HLAWL

-241 TQCMAPAHMRGLNVP
+241 TQCMSPAHMRGLNVP

-263 LCNGP
+263 VCP
-268 AQTESRA
+268 PQTEPRTCAAQVS
-275 CVPHVAVCPPS
+275 VCPPS

-300 LTEIPANL
+300 LLEIPANL

-315 RLEQNLIKSVPAGAF
+315 RLEQNLIKSIPAGAF
-330 SSYKKLKRIDL
+330 SPYKKLKRIDL
-341 SKNQISDIADDAFSG
+341 SKNQISDIAADAFNG

-398 VNTFQDLQNLN
+398 VNTFQDLQNLS

-419 TISKGLFAPLRSIKT
+419 TISKGLFTPLRSIKT

-493 YRSRLSGD
+493 YRSRLSGE

-527 RVPPHI
+527 RIPPHI
-533 PEHTT
+533 PEYTT

-543 DNEIAVLEATGMFK
+543 DNDITSLEGMGTFK
-557 KLPNLKKIN
+557 KLPNLRKIN
-566 LSNNKLRDIRDAA
+566 LSNNKLREIREGV
-579 FDGAVGV
+579 FDGAGGV

-595 LTGLQGRMFK
+595 LTAVHGRMFR

-637 SLYDNRISSI
+637 SLYDNRIASI

-696 AFLKEIPI
+696 PFLKEIPI

-716 ADDNGCFPSSSC
+716 SEDNSCLPSSGC
-728 PDVCTCTDG
+728 PDVCTCSDA
-737 VVRCSNRGLHSLPRG
+737 VVRCSNRGLRSLPKG

-757 TELYLEGNMLTS
+757 TEL
-769 VPKELTGLRQLSLVD
+769 D

-794 PFTFNNMTQL
+794 PYTFSNMTQL

-810 YNQIRCIPV
+810 YNQIHCFPV
-819 HSFDGLKSLRLLTL
+819 HAFDGLKSLRLTL

-888 GPPDMADRLLL
+888 GPADMADRLLL
-899 TTPLNRFLCK
+899 TTPLNRFQCK
-909 GPVDISLMS
+909 GPVDINLAT

-937 MTGSYHCSCPYGFK
+937 AAGSYRCNCPYGFK
-951 GQNCEIPINA
+951 GQDCEIPINA
-961 CISFPC
+961 CVSFPC
-967 SNGGTCHIQPGHED
+967 LNGGTCHIQPGHKEE
-981 HFSCVC
+981 FSCVC
-987 PPGFEGQRC
+987 PAGFEGQRC
-996 EINPDDCEDNDCE
+996 EMNPDDCEDNDCE
-1009 NNSTCI
+1009 NNSTCV

-1036 VVDPCLHGFDPCQHD
+1036 VVDPCLSGFHSCQHD
-1051 SKCVHVGRTYRC
+1051 SKCIPVGRSYRC

-1071 QQCEQDYNDCL
+1071 QHCEQDFNDCL
-1082 ENKCQ
+1082 ENKCR

-1098 YTCVCKEGFSGLFC
+1098 YTCICRKGFSGLFC

-1123 SPCDQSDCQNGA
+1123 SPCDQSECQNSA

-1142 EPVCRCMP
+1142 EPICRCIP
-1150 GFYGNKCDKMATV
+1150 GYYGDKCDKVSTV
-1163 HFLGRDGYVELPSA
+1163 HFLGRDGYVELPGT
-1177 KLRPTAHISLQVAT
+1177 KLRPTAHISLQMAT
-1191 DKDNGILLYKE
+1191 ERDNGILLYKE

-1216 RLIYDI
+1216 RLIYDF
-1222 ASYPPTTVYSVE
+1222 ANYPPTTVYSVE
-1234 TVNDGLFHTVELL
+1234 SVNDGLFHTVELL
-1247 IQNRSLSLV
+1247 IQNHSLSLV

-1287 QVVASGLRPGPE
+1287 HVVAAGLRPGPE
-1299 RSLQAFNGCIHNV
+1299 RPPQAFNGCFHNF
-1312 RINGEPQDLSYR
+1312 RINGEIQDLKFGSTGEKQPQ
-1324 ASGGVR
+1324 S
-1330 LQGAEGKAEGILAGC
+1330 QGDGILVGC

-1366 DCPPG
+1366 QCPPG
-1371 RSGALCDQ
+1371 QSGVLCDE
-1379 TTAPSACQNSRC
+1379 TTAPDLCLNSRC
-1391 AHGLCVPKG
+1391 VHGSCVLKG
-1400 QSYSCQCSEGYQG
+1400 QSYSCQCNDGYWG
-1413 QYCDRR
+1413 QFCDQR
-1419 QEPPACRGQRCG
+1419 QEPAACRGQHCG
-1431 HGECRVSEG
+1431 QGECHVSELG
-1440 GEPVCHCQPGY
+1440 KPVCHCQPGF

-1459 FTCQGE
+1459 LTCPGI

-1473 HHPMRTCTSTSKVPR
+1473 HQAMRTCTTVNKIPR

-1493 SCQAAAPQGVCCGV
+1493 YCQAPPGVCCGV
-1507 TKNRRRKAVF
+1507 TKTRRRKVVF
-1517 RCSDGTSY
+1517 RCTDGTSY
-1525 SEEMETALECGCSKC
+1525 SEEMETPLECGCSKC

>member
-1 MMPRIG
+1 MLPAEPERCAG
-7 RETRAPLCRV
+7 LCRTG
-17 WALVC
+17 
-22 ALLLLLCAAPVT
+22 LLLLALLLCAASVR

-56 VPKGIPRNAERLDL
+56 VPKGIPRNAERVDL
-70 NRNNI
+70 NKNNI
-75 TRVTKVDF
+75 TRITKVDF

-97 QISVVERGAFQDLRL
+97 QICVVERGAFQDLRL

-124 FLPELLF
+124 ILPELLF
-131 QSNPKLGRLDLS
+131 QSNPKLGRVDLS

-156 GITNVKNLQLDSN
+156 GIINVKNLQLDNN

-228 SDWLRARRGLAPF
+228 SDWLKARRGLAPF
-241 TQCMAPAHMRGLNVP
+241 TQCMSPAHLRGLNVP

-263 LCNGP
+263 ICNGV
-268 AQTESRA
+268 AQTESRV
-275 CVPHVAVCPPS
+275 CVPQVAVCPPT
-286 CSCNNNIVDCRRKG
+286 CTCNSNIVDCRRKG
-300 LTEIPANL
+300 LTDIPANL

-315 RLEQNLIKSVPAGAF
+315 RLEQNLIKSVPPGAF
-330 SSYKKLKRIDL
+330 SAYNKLKRIDL
-341 SKNQISDIADDAFSG
+341 SKNQISDIAADAFSG

-375 GLFDGLVSLQLLL
+375 GIFDGLLSLQLLL

-419 TISKGLFAPLRSIKT
+419 TISNGLFSPLRSIKT
-434 LHLAQNPFMCDC
+434 LHLAQNPFICDC
-446 HLKWLADY
+446 HLKWLADF

-485 FRCTGQED
+485 FRCSGQED
-493 YRSRLSGD
+493 YHSRLSGE

-527 RVPPHI
+527 RVPTHI

-543 DNEIAVLEATGMFK
+543 DNEMTILEAAGTFK

-566 LSNNKLRDIRDAA
+566 LSNNKLRDIREGA
-579 FDGAVGV
+579 FDGAGGV

-615 RSNQIS
+615 RSNQIG
-621 CIDNS
+621 CIDNG

-637 SLYDNRISSI
+637 SLYDNKIASI
-647 APGAFST
+647 TPGAFST

-664 SNPYVCDCH
+664 SNPYFCDCQM
-673 LAWLGQWLKKT
+673 AWLGRWLKKT

-716 ADDNGCFPSSSC
+716 AEDNGCLPASGC
-728 PDVCTCTDG
+728 PDVCLCSDS
-737 VVRCSNRGLHSLPRG
+737 VVRCSNRGLHTLPKG

-757 TELYLEGNMLTS
+757 MEIYLEGNMLTS
-769 VPKELTGLRQLSLVD
+769 VPKELAALKQLSLVD
-784 LSNNSISTLA
+784 LSNNSINTLA
-794 PFTFNNMTQL
+794 PYTFSNMTQL

-819 HSFDGLKSLRLLTL
+819 HAFDGLKSLRLLVQAKL
-833 HGNDLSTIP
+833 
-842 EGAFNHLTS
+842 FLTS
-851 LSHLALGANPLY
+851 VCAKY
-863 CNCDLRWLSQ
+863 R
-873 WVKAGF
+873 VF
-879 KEPGIARCT
+879 VR
-888 GPPDMADRLLL
+888 
-899 TTPLNRFLCK
+899 
-909 GPVDISLMS
+909 SLWNWKKS
-918 KCAPCLAAPCQ
+918 TAIINIFSIFSTCAIQ
-929 NNGTCVSD
+929 
-937 MTGSYHCSCPYGFK
+937 
-951 GQNCEIPINA
+951 GQDCEIPMNA
-961 CISFPC
+961 CIGFPC
-967 SNGGTCHIQPGHED
+967 FNGGTCHLQPSQKD
-981 HFSCVC
+981 HFNCVC
-987 PPGFEGQRC
+987 LPGFEGQRC
-996 EINPDDCEDNDCE
+996 EVNPDDCEDNDCE
-1009 NNSTCI
+1009 NNSTCV
-1015 DGVNNYTCVCPPN
+1015 DGVNNYTCICPPN

-1036 VVDPCLHGFDPCQHD
+1036 VVDPCIGTFNPCQHD
-1051 SKCVHVGRTYRC
+1051 SKCVYFGRSYRC

-1071 QQCEQDYNDCL
+1071 QHCEQDYNDCL

-1123 SPCDQSDCQNGA
+1123 SPCDHSDCQNGA
-1135 QCLVVAG
+1135 QCLMVAR
-1142 EPVCRCMP
+1142 EPICRCIP
-1150 GFYGNKCDKMATV
+1150 GFYGNKCDKVSTV
-1163 HFLGRDGYVELPSA
+1163 HFLSQDGYVALPGT
-1177 KLRPTAHISLQVAT
+1177 KLRPRAHISLQVAT
-1191 DKDNGILLYKE
+1191 AKDYGILLYKE

-1216 RLIYDI
+1216 RLIYGI
-1222 ASYPPTTVYSVE
+1222 ASYLPTTVYSVE
-1234 TVNDGLFHTVELL
+1234 SVNDGLFHTVELL

-1287 QVVASGLRPGPE
+1287 QVMTSSLHQAPE
-1299 RSLQAFNGCIHNV
+1299 RSHQAFDGCIHNV
-1312 RINGEPQDLSYR
+1312 QINGETQDLSFMSTGR
-1324 ASGGVR
+1324 GQLHGMESKGDS
-1330 LQGAEGKAEGILAGC
+1330 ILVGC

-1352 QGACREGGETGVTC
+1352 QGTCREAGEMGVTC

-1371 RSGALCDQ
+1371 SSGALCDQ
-1379 TTAPSACQNSRC
+1379 TMVPIPCQNNRC
-1391 AHGLCVPKG
+1391 VHGLCVIKG
-1400 QSYSCQCSEGYQG
+1400 QSYSCQCNEGYQG
-1413 QYCDRR
+1413 QYCDRQR
-1419 QEPPACRGQRCG
+1419 EPPACRGHHCG
-1431 HGECRVSEG
+1431 RGECHISER
-1440 GEPVCHCQPGY
+1440 GEPVCHCQPDY
-1451 TGPTCDTE
+1451 TGPTCDAE
-1459 FTCQGE
+1459 LTCRGE
-1465 MVREQLKR
+1465 MVRELIKR
-1473 HHPMRTCTSTSKVPR
+1473 HQALRTCTSTSKIPR
-1488 MDCPR
+1488 MDCLR
-1493 SCQAAAPQGVCCGV
+1493 SCQASAPRGICCGI
-1507 TKNRRRKAVF
+1507 TKTRLRKVVF
-1517 RCSDGTSY
+1517 HCTDGTSY
-1525 SEEMETALECGCSKC
+1525 SEEMEIALECGCSRC
-1540 PL
+1540 SL

>member
-1 MMPRIG
+1 MGSVWGDFYASSCDARLGSSLPQRLLSCRGFSIKLLLEVISVDIMPLTG
-7 RETRAPLCRV
+7 PEKRAALCRF
-17 WALVC
+17 WALVF
-22 ALLLLLCAAPVT
+22 ALLVCAASVD

-75 TRVTKVDF
+75 TRITKVDF
-83 SGLKNLRILHLEDN
+83 SGIKNLRI
-97 QISVVERGAFQDLRL
+97 
-112 LERLRLNRNKLQ
+112 
-124 FLPELLF
+124 
-131 QSNPKLGRLDLS
+131 LDLS

-156 GITNVKNLQLDSN
+156 GITSVKNLQLDSN

-263 LCNGP
+263 ICNG
-268 AQTESRA
+268 ESSFLPT
-275 CVPHVAVCPPS
+275 CSIVAVCPPS

-300 LTEIPANL
+300 LTEIPGNL
-308 PEGIVEI
+308 PEGIVEM
-315 RLEQNLIKSVPAGAF
+315 
-330 SSYKKLKRIDL
+330 
-341 SKNQISDIADDAFSG
+341 
-356 LRSLTSLVLYG
+356 VLYG

-493 YRSRLSGD
+493 YRSRLSGE

-527 RVPPHI
+527 RLPPHI

-543 DNEIAVLEATGMFK
+543 DNEIAILEATGTFK
-557 KLPNLKKIN
+557 KLPNLRKIN
-566 LSNNKLRDIRDAA
+566 LSNNKLRDIREGA

-595 LTGLQGRMFK
+595 LTGLQGRMFR
-605 GLSGLKTLML
+605 GLGGLKTLML

-716 ADDNGCFPSSSC
+716 AEDNGCLPASGC
-728 PDVCTCTDG
+728 PDVCTCSDG
-737 VVRCSNRGLHSLPRG
+737 VVRCSNRGLHSLPKG

-757 TELYLEGNMLTS
+757 TEL
-769 VPKELTGLRQLSLVD
+769 D

-794 PFTFNNMTQL
+794 PYTFSNMTQL

-819 HSFDGLKSLRLLTL
+819 HAFDGLKSLRLLTL

-899 TTPLNRFLCK
+899 TTPLNRFQCK
-909 GPVDISLMS
+909 GPVDITLMS
-918 KCAPCLAAPCQ
+918 KCTPCLAAPCQ

-937 MTGSYHCSCPYGFK
+937 AVGSYRCTCPYGFK
-951 GQNCEIPINA
+951 GQDCEIPINA

-1015 DGVNNYTCVCPPN
+1015 DGVNNYTCICPPN
-1028 YTGDLCDE
+1028 YTGDLCEE
-1036 VVDPCLHGFDPCQHD
+1036 VVDPCLTGFDPCQHD
-1051 SKCVHVGRTYRC
+1051 SKLILSMFPRRSRC

-1071 QQCEQDYNDCL
+1071 QHCEQDYNDCL

-1142 EPVCRCMP
+1142 EPICRCMP

-1163 HFLGRDGYVELPSA
+1163 HFLGRDGYVELPGA

-1222 ASYPPTTVYSVE
+1222 ANYPPTTVYSVE
-1234 TVNDGLFHTVELL
+1234 SVNDGLFHTVELL

-1299 RSLQAFNGCIHNV
+1299 RSPQAFNGCIHNV

-1324 ASGGVR
+1324 S
-1330 LQGAEGKAEGILAGC
+1330 QGDGILAGC

-1371 RSGALCDQ
+1371 RSGALCDEM
-1379 TTAPSACQNSRC
+1379 TATNQCQNSRC
-1391 AHGLCVPKG
+1391 VHGICVPKG
-1400 QSYSCQCSEGYQG
+1400 QSYSCQCNEGYQG

-1419 QEPPACRGQRCG
+1419 QEPPACRGHRCG
-1431 HGECRVSEG
+1431 RGECRVSEE
-1440 GEPVCHCQPGY
+1440 GEPVCHCQPRY

-1459 FTCQGE
+1459 LTCQGE

-1473 HHPMRTCTSTSKVPR
+1473 HQAMRTCTSTSKIPR

-1493 SCQAAAPQGVCCGV
+1493 SCQASAPPGVCCGI
-1507 TKNRRRKAVF
+1507 TKSRRRKVVF
-1517 RCSDGTSY
+1517 RCTDGTSY

>member
-1 MMPRIG
+1 MSPGGPR
-7 RETRAPLCRV
+7 AALCR
-17 WALVC
+17 ALALLS
-22 ALLLLLCAAPVT
+22 ALLLLLLLRAAPVD

-70 NRNNI
+70 NKNNI
-75 TRVTKVDF
+75 TRITKVDF
-83 SGLKNLRILHLEDN
+83 SGIKNLRILHLEDN
-97 QISVVERGAFQDLRL
+97 QISVIERGAFQDLRL

-156 GITNVKNLQLDSN
+156 GITGVKNLQLDSN

-263 LCNGP
+263 VCP
-268 AQTESRA
+268 AQTESRT
-275 CVPHVAVCPPS
+275 CVPQVAVCPPS
-286 CSCNNNIVDCRRKG
+286 CTCNNNIVDCRRKG
-300 LTEIPANL
+300 LTEIPGNL

-330 SSYKKLKRIDL
+330 SAYKKLKRIDL
-341 SKNQISDIADDAFSG
+341 SKNQISDIAADAFSG

-493 YRSRLSGD
+493 YRSRLSGE

-521 SNLKLT
+521 SNLKLMKI
-527 RVPPHI
+527 PPHI

-543 DNEIAVLEATGMFK
+543 DNDIAVLEAAGTFK

-566 LSNNKLRDIRDAA
+566 LSNNKLRDIREGA
-579 FDGAVGV
+579 FDGAAGV

-716 ADDNGCFPSSSC
+716 AEDNGCLPASGC
-728 PDVCTCTDG
+728 PDVCTCSDG
-737 VVRCSNRGLHSLPRG
+737 VVRCSNRGLHSLPKG

-769 VPKELTGLRQLSLVD
+769 VPKELAALKHLSLWKSLVCPCV
-784 LSNNSISTLA
+784 SSAS
-794 PFTFNNMTQL
+794 
-804 ATLILS
+804 ILS

-819 HSFDGLKSLRLLTL
+819 HAFDGLKSLRLLTL

-899 TTPLNRFLCK
+899 TTPLNRFQCK

-929 NNGTCVSD
+929 NNGTCVSEA
-937 MTGSYHCSCPYGFK
+937 TGSYHCTCPYGFK
-951 GQNCEIPINA
+951 GQDCEIPINA

-967 SNGGTCHIQPGHED
+967 SNGGTCHLQPGNED

-1028 YTGDLCDE
+1028 YTGDLCEE
-1036 VVDPCLHGFDPCQHD
+1036 VVDPCLSGFDPCQHD
-1051 SKCVHVGRTYRC
+1051 SKCVHVGRGYRC

-1087 HGAECVDAVNG
+1087 HGAQCVDAVNG

-1123 SPCDQSDCQNGA
+1123 SPCDQSDCQNGG
-1135 QCLVVAG
+1135 QCLVASG
-1142 EPVCRCMP
+1142 EPICRCVP
-1150 GFYGNKCDKMATV
+1150 GFYGNKCEKTATV
-1163 HFLGRDGYVELPSA
+1163 HFLGREAYVELPGA

-1222 ASYPPTTVYSVE
+1222 ANYPPTTVYSIE
-1234 TVNDGLFHTVELL
+1234 SVNDGLFHTVELL

-1275 HNTQLYIGGVPS
+1275 HNTQLYIGGVPP

-1299 RSLQAFNGCIHNV
+1299 RSPLAFNGCIHNV

-1324 ASGGVR
+1324 PSGGGR
-1330 LQGAEGKAEGILAGC
+1330 PQGVERC

-1352 QGACREGGETGVTC
+1352 QGTCREGAETGVTC

-1371 RSGALCDQ
+1371 RTGALCDQ
-1379 TTAPSACQNSRC
+1379 TTAPSPCQSSRC
-1391 AHGLCVPKG
+1391 VHGVCVPKG

-1431 HGECRVSEG
+1431 RGECRVSEA

-1451 TGPTCDTE
+1451 IGPACDTE
-1459 FTCQGE
+1459 LTCQGE

-1473 HHPMRTCTSTSKVPR
+1473 HQPMRTCTSTSKIPR

-1493 SCQAAAPQGVCCGV
+1493 SCQAAAPPGVCCGV
-1507 TKNRRRKAVF
+1507 TKTRRRKVVF
-1517 RCSDGTSY
+1517 RCTDGSSY

>member
-1 MMPRIG
+1 MLPTVQEKWTAYHWGIWVLMCG
-7 RETRAPLCRV
+7 
-17 WALVC
+17 
-22 ALLLLLCAAPVT
+22 LLCSAAVN

-44 SHVDCQGLGLKT
+44 SHVDCQGQGFRT

-70 NRNNI
+70 DRNNI
-75 TRVTKVDF
+75 TRITKVDF
-83 SGLKNLRILHLEDN
+83 SGIKNLRVLHLEDN
-97 QISVVERGAFQDLRL
+97 QITVIERGAFQDLKQ

-124 FLPELLF
+124 VLPELLF
-131 QSNPKLGRLDLS
+131 QSTPKLGRLDLS

-156 GITNVKNLQLDSN
+156 GITTVKNLQLDSN

-228 SDWLRARRGLAPF
+228 SDWLRQRHGLAPF
-241 TQCMAPAHMRGLNVP
+241 TQCMAPASMRGLNIP

-263 LCNGP
+263 TCTGP
-268 AQTESRA
+268 AQAEPRTCIPQAS
-275 CVPHVAVCPPS
+275 VCPIS
-286 CSCNNNIVDCRRKG
+286 CTCNNNIVDCRHKG
-300 LTEIPANL
+300 LTEIPADL

-315 RLEQNLIKSVPAGAF
+315 RLEQNLIKNIPAGAF
-330 SSYKKLKRIDL
+330 SPYKKLKRM
-341 SKNQISDIADDAFSG
+341 
-356 LRSLTSLVLYG
+356 VLYG
-367 NKITELPK
+367 NKIAEIPK

-398 VNTFQDLQNLN
+398 VNTFQDLQSLN

-485 FRCTGQED
+485 FRCTGTED
-493 YRSRLSGD
+493 YRSKLSGE

-527 RVPPHI
+527 KLPPHL

-543 DNEIAVLEATGMFK
+543 DNEISILEAAGTFK

-566 LSNNKLRDIRDAA
+566 LSNNKLRDIREGA
-579 FDGAVGV
+579 FDGAGGV
-586 LELLLTGNK
+586 LEVLLTGNK
-595 LTGLQGRMFK
+595 LQALQGRMFR
-605 GLSGLKTLML
+605 GLTGLKTLML
-615 RSNQIS
+615 RSNQIG
-621 CIDNS
+621 CVDNT

-637 SLYDNRISSI
+637 SLYDNRISTI
-647 APGAFST
+647 APGAFTT

-673 LAWLGQWLKKT
+673 LAWLGLWLKKT

-704 QDVATPDFTCDG
+704 QDVANPDFTCDG
-716 ADDNGCFPSSSC
+716 TEENVCFPVSRC
-728 PDVCTCTDG
+728 PELCTCSDT
-737 VVRCSNRGLHSLPRG
+737 VVRCSNRGLRTLPKG

-757 TELYLEGNMLTS
+757 TELSGGWGPSGCGETMRGLDVHQPSLPSLT
-769 VPKELTGLRQLSLVD
+769 LFLF
-784 LSNNSISTLA
+784 SIS
-794 PFTFNNMTQL
+794 F
-804 ATLILS
+804 
-810 YNQIRCIPV
+810 R
-819 HSFDGLKSLRLLTL
+819 TL

-899 TTPLNRFLCK
+899 TTPLNRFQCK
-909 GPVDISLMS
+909 GPVDLNLMA
-918 KCAPCLAAPCQ
+918 KCAPCLAGPCL
-929 NNGTCVSD
+929 NNGTCASDVS
-937 MTGSYHCSCPYGFK
+937 GSYHCTCPIGYK
-951 GQNCEIPINA
+951 GQNCEIAINA

-967 SNGGTCHIQPGHED
+967 ASGGTCHLMPSQVEQ
-981 HFSCVC
+981 FSCAC
-987 PPGFEGQRC
+987 PPGYEGLQC
-996 EINPDDCEDNDCE
+996 EVNPDDCEDNDCE
-1009 NNSTCI
+1009 NNSTCV
-1015 DGVNNYTCVCPPN
+1015 DGINNYTCVCPPN
-1028 YTGDLCDE
+1028 YTGDLCEE
-1036 VVDPCLHGFDPCQHD
+1036 VVAPCMQGFDPCQHD
-1051 SKCVHVGRTYRC
+1051 SKCIPLTKGFRC

-1071 QQCEQDYNDCL
+1071 QHCEQDYNDCL

-1087 HGAECVDAVNG
+1087 HGAQCVDAVNG
-1098 YTCVCKEGFSGLFC
+1098 YTCVCTEGFSGLFC

-1123 SPCDQSDCQNGA
+1123 SPCDQSECQNDA
-1135 QCLVVAG
+1135 QCLVVEG
-1142 EPVCRCMP
+1142 EPVCRCLP
-1150 GFYGNKCDKMATV
+1150 GFTGNKCHKIVTV
-1163 HFLGRDGYVELPSA
+1163 HLLGKGTYLELPSV
-1177 KLRPTAHISLQVAT
+1177 KIRNSVHISLQVAT

-1216 RLIYDI
+1216 RIIYDI
-1222 ASYPPTTVYSVE
+1222 VNYPPTTVYSVE
-1234 TVNDGLFHTVELL
+1234 SVSDGLFHTVELL
-1247 IQNRSLSLV
+1247 IQNHSLSLV
-1256 VDNGAPKS
+1256 VDKGSPKS
-1264 LGKLARQPSVD
+1264 LGKLPRQPSY
-1275 HNTQLYIGGVPS
+1275 TYS
-1287 QVVASGLRPGPE
+1287 ALRKYSAP
-1299 RSLQAFNGCIHNV
+1299 LNFAFNGCIHNV
-1312 RINGEPQDLSYR
+1312 RINGELQDL
-1324 ASGGVR
+1324 
-1330 LQGAEGKAEGILAGC
+1330 GAAPRGLEGILPGC

-1352 QGACREGGETGVTC
+1352 QGACRQRGETGVSC
-1366 DCPPG
+1366 ECPPS
-1371 RSGALCDQ
+1371 RSGPLCDQ
-1379 TTAPSACQNSRC
+1379 RIAPSPCQSSRC
-1391 AHGLCVPKG
+1391 VHGLCVPKAS
-1400 QSYSCQCSEGYQG
+1400 SYSCHCADGYTG

-1419 QEPPACRGQRCG
+1419 EEPQACKGHQCG
-1431 HGECRVSEG
+1431 HGECRVTES
-1440 GEPVCHCQPGY
+1440 GEPSCHCQPGY
-1451 TGPTCDTE
+1451 TGPTCDAE
-1459 FTCQGE
+1459 PACQGE
-1465 MVREQLKR
+1465 VVRDLLKR
-1473 HHPMRTCTSTSKVPR
+1473 HQPMKTCTSTSKIPR
-1488 MDCPR
+1488 VECPR
-1493 SCQAAAPQGVCCGV
+1493 ACDGGFCCAPS
-1507 TKNRRRKAVF
+1507 KSRRRKVVF
-1517 RCSDGTSY
+1517 KCTDGSSY
-1525 SEEMETALECGCSKC
+1525 SEEMETTLECGCAKC

>member
-1 MMPRIG
+1 MAPTGPDR
-7 RETRAPLCRV
+7 RASLRRL
-17 WALVC
+17 WAPVF
-22 ALLLLLCAAPVT
+22 ALLLCVASVT

-56 VPKGIPRNAERLDL
+56 VPKGVPRNAERLDL

-75 TRVTKVDF
+75 TRITKVDF
-83 SGLKNLRILHLEDN
+83 SGIKNLRILHLEDN
-97 QISVVERGAFQDLRL
+97 QISVIERGAFQDLRL
-112 LERLRLNRNKLQ
+112 LE
-124 FLPELLF
+124 
-131 QSNPKLGRLDLS
+131 RLDLS

-263 LCNGP
+263 VCNDISLSLLTSFLP
-268 AQTESRA
+268 S
-275 CVPHVAVCPPS
+275 CHVAVCPPS
-286 CSCNNNIVDCRRKG
+286 CTCNNNIVDCRRKG

-315 RLEQNLIKSVPAGAF
+315 MNPTTVYYSNALI
-330 SSYKKLKRIDL
+330 SSLSSDL
-341 SKNQISDIADDAFSG
+341 SKNQISDIAADAFNG

-419 TISKGLFAPLRSIKT
+419 SISKGLFTPLRSIKT

-493 YRSRLSGD
+493 YRSRLSGE

-543 DNEIAVLEATGMFK
+543 DNEIAVLETVGMFK
-557 KLPNLKKIN
+557 KLPNLRKIN
-566 LSNNKLRDIRDAA
+566 LSNNKLRDIREGV
-579 FDGAVGV
+579 FDGAGGV

-595 LTGLQGRMFK
+595 LTGLQGRMFR
-605 GLSGLKTLML
+605 GLTGLKTLML

-716 ADDNGCFPSSSC
+716 AEDNGCLPTSGC
-728 PDVCTCTDG
+728 PDACTCSDG
-737 VVRCSNRGLHSLPRG
+737 VVRCSNRGLHSLPKG

-769 VPKELTGLRQLSLVD
+769 VPKDLASLKQLSLVYVQLNILSQSYD
-784 LSNNSISTLA
+784 LLNVLSSS
-794 PFTFNNMTQL
+794 
-804 ATLILS
+804 ILS

-819 HSFDGLKSLRLLTL
+819 HAFDGLKSLRLLTL

-899 TTPLNRFLCK
+899 TTPLNRFQCK

-937 MTGSYHCSCPYGFK
+937 TTGSYHCTCPYGFK
-951 GQNCEIPINA
+951 GQNCQIPINA

-967 SNGGTCHIQPGHED
+967 LNGGTCHIQPGHED
-981 HFSCVC
+981 YFSCVC
-987 PPGFEGQRC
+987 PPGFEGRRC

-1015 DGVNNYTCVCPPN
+1015 DGVNNYTCMCPPN
-1028 YTGDLCDE
+1028 YTGDLCEE

-1051 SKCVHVGRTYRC
+1051 SKCVHVGRSYRC

-1071 QQCEQDYNDCL
+1071 QHCEQDYNDCL

-1123 SPCDQSDCQNGA
+1123 SPCDQSDCQNSA

-1163 HFLGRDGYVELPSA
+1163 HFLGRDGYVELPGT

-1222 ASYPPTTVYSVE
+1222 ANYPPTTVYSVE
-1234 TVNDGLFHTVELL
+1234 SVNDGLFHTVELL

-1256 VDNGAPKS
+1256 VDNGVPKS

-1287 QVVASGLRPGPE
+1287 QVVASGLRTGPE
-1299 RSLQAFNGCIHNV
+1299 RSPQAFNGCLQNV
-1312 RINGEPQDLSYR
+1312 QINGETQDLSRR
-1324 ASGGVR
+1324 AD
-1330 LQGAEGKAEGILAGC
+1330 GILAGC
-1345 HSCSVCA
+1345 HTCSVCA
-1352 QGACREGGETGVTC
+1352 KGVCREGGETGVTC

-1371 RSGALCDQ
+1371 RSGALCDKSTTPNPCQ
-1379 TTAPSACQNSRC
+1379 TNRC
-1391 AHGLCVPKG
+1391 VHGLCTPKG
-1400 QSYSCQCSEGYQG
+1400 QSYTCQCSEGYQG

-1419 QEPPACRGQRCG
+1419 QEPPACRGHRCG
-1431 HGECRVSEG
+1431 QGECRVSDV

-1459 FTCQGE
+1459 LTCQGE

-1473 HHPMRTCTSTSKVPR
+1473 HHPMRTCTSTSKIPR

-1493 SCQAAAPQGVCCGV
+1493 SCQATAPSGVCCGV
-1507 TKNRRRKAVF
+1507 TKTRRRKVVF
-1517 RCSDGTSY
+1517 RCTDGTSY
-1525 SEEMETALECGCSKC
+1525 SEEMETALECGCLKC

>member
-1 MMPRIG
+1 MASVAP
-7 RETRAPLCRV
+7 EKRAAPHRV
-17 WALVC
+17 WAL
-22 ALLLLLCAAPVT
+22 LLALLLCATPVD

-56 VPKGIPRNAERLDL
+56 VPKGVPRNAERLDL

-75 TRVTKVDF
+75 TRITKVDF
-83 SGLKNLRILHLEDN
+83 AGFKNLRILHLEDN
-97 QISVVERGAFQDLRL
+97 QISVIERGAFQDLRL

-131 QSNPKLGRLDLS
+131 QSNPKLGRVDLS

-156 GITNVKNLQLDSN
+156 GITGVKNLQLDSN

-223 HLSWL
+223 HLAWL

-241 TQCMAPAHMRGLNVP
+241 TQCMSPAHMRGLNVP

-263 LCNGP
+263 VCP
-268 AQTESRA
+268 PQTEPRTCAAQVS
-275 CVPHVAVCPPS
+275 VCPPS

-300 LTEIPANL
+300 LLEIPANL

-315 RLEQNLIKSVPAGAF
+315 RLEQNLIKSIPAGAF
-330 SSYKKLKRIDL
+330 SPYKKLKRIDL
-341 SKNQISDIADDAFSG
+341 SKNQISDIAADAFNG

-398 VNTFQDLQNLN
+398 VNTFQDLQNLS

-419 TISKGLFAPLRSIKT
+419 TISKGLFTPLRSIKT

-493 YRSRLSGD
+493 YRSRLSGE

-527 RVPPHI
+527 RIPPHI
-533 PEHTT
+533 PEYTT

-543 DNEIAVLEATGMFK
+543 DNDITSLEGMGTFK
-557 KLPNLKKIN
+557 KLPNLRKIN
-566 LSNNKLRDIRDAA
+566 LSNNKLREIREGV
-579 FDGAVGV
+579 FDGAGGV

-595 LTGLQGRMFK
+595 LTAVHGRMFR

-637 SLYDNRISSI
+637 SLYDNRIASI

-696 AFLKEIPI
+696 PFLKEIPI

-716 ADDNGCFPSSSC
+716 SEDNSCLPSSGC
-728 PDVCTCTDG
+728 PDVCTCSDA
-737 VVRCSNRGLHSLPRG
+737 VVRCSNRGLRSLPKG

-757 TELYLEGNMLTS
+757 TEL
-769 VPKELTGLRQLSLVD
+769 D

-794 PFTFNNMTQL
+794 PYTFSNMTQL

-810 YNQIRCIPV
+810 YNQIHCFPV
-819 HSFDGLKSLRLLTL
+819 HAFDGLKSLRLTL

-888 GPPDMADRLLL
+888 GPADMADRLLL
-899 TTPLNRFLCK
+899 TTPLNRFQCK
-909 GPVDISLMS
+909 GPVDINLAT

-937 MTGSYHCSCPYGFK
+937 AAGSYRCNCPYGFK
-951 GQNCEIPINA
+951 GQDCEIPINA
-961 CISFPC
+961 CVSFPC
-967 SNGGTCHIQPGHED
+967 LNGGTCHIQPGHKEE
-981 HFSCVC
+981 FSCVC
-987 PPGFEGQRC
+987 PAGFEGQRC
-996 EINPDDCEDNDCE
+996 EMNPDDCEDNDCE
-1009 NNSTCI
+1009 NNSTCV

-1036 VVDPCLHGFDPCQHD
+1036 VVDPCLSGFHSCQHD
-1051 SKCVHVGRTYRC
+1051 SKCIPVGRSYRC

-1071 QQCEQDYNDCL
+1071 QHCEQDFNDCL
-1082 ENKCQ
+1082 ENKCR

-1098 YTCVCKEGFSGLFC
+1098 YTCICRKGFSGLFC

-1123 SPCDQSDCQNGA
+1123 SPCDQSECQNSA

-1142 EPVCRCMP
+1142 EPICRCIP
-1150 GFYGNKCDKMATV
+1150 GYYGDKCDKVSTV
-1163 HFLGRDGYVELPSA
+1163 HFLGRDGYVELPGT
-1177 KLRPTAHISLQVAT
+1177 KLRPTAHISLQMAT
-1191 DKDNGILLYKE
+1191 ERDNGILLYKE

-1216 RLIYDI
+1216 RLIYDF
-1222 ASYPPTTVYSVE
+1222 ANYPPTTVYSVE
-1234 TVNDGLFHTVELL
+1234 SVNDGLFHTVELL
-1247 IQNRSLSLV
+1247 IQNHSLSLV

-1287 QVVASGLRPGPE
+1287 HVVAAGLRPGPE
-1299 RSLQAFNGCIHNV
+1299 RPPQAFNGCFHNF
-1312 RINGEPQDLSYR
+1312 RIDGEIQDLKFGSTGEKQPQ
-1324 ASGGVR
+1324 S
-1330 LQGAEGKAEGILAGC
+1330 QGDGILVGC

-1366 DCPPG
+1366 HCPPG
-1371 RSGALCDQ
+1371 QSGVLCDE
-1379 TTAPSACQNSRC
+1379 TTAPDLCLNSRC
-1391 AHGLCVPKG
+1391 VHGSCVLKG
-1400 QSYSCQCSEGYQG
+1400 QSYSCQCNDGYWG
-1413 QYCDRR
+1413 QFCDQR
-1419 QEPPACRGQRCG
+1419 QEPAACRGQHCG
-1431 HGECRVSEG
+1431 QGECRVSELG
-1440 GEPVCHCQPGY
+1440 KPVCHCQPGF

-1459 FTCQGE
+1459 LTCPGI

-1473 HHPMRTCTSTSKVPR
+1473 HQAMRTCTTVNKIPR

-1493 SCQAAAPQGVCCGV
+1493 YCQAPPGVCCGV
-1507 TKNRRRKAVF
+1507 TKTRRRKVVF
-1517 RCSDGTSY
+1517 RCTDGTSY
-1525 SEEMETALECGCSKC
+1525 SEEMETPLECGCSKC